1 VTSLPI
7 WAVFTLSFGSPVLA
21 AGITALGY
29 YLGHRAARDLE
40 ARSKREEVMRN
51 LRWAAELAAS
61 NDAAKARLGVY
72 ELKALR
78 VSEMLTPLDQGFVDA
93 ALMAT
98 IAIPRQAIAQSV
110 KDPEVVIDVS
120 ANTVGGT
127 LVSSER
133 GGMGE
138 EADIS

>member
-1 VTSLPI
+1 MTSLPV
-7 WAVFTLSFGSPVLA
+7 WAVFTLGFGSPVLA

-29 YLGHRAARDLE
+29 YLGHRAAQDLE
-40 ARSKREEVMRN
+40 ARSNREEVMRN

-61 NDAAKARLGVY
+61 NDAAKARLGVH

-78 VSEMLTPLDQGFVDA
+78 DSKMLTLIDQGFVDV

-98 IAIPRQAIAQSV
+98 IKIPRQAIARSA

-120 ANTVGGT
+120 ANAAEET
-127 LVSSER
+127 LVSSEE
-133 GGMGE
+133 GDVGE
-138 EADIS
+138 EADI